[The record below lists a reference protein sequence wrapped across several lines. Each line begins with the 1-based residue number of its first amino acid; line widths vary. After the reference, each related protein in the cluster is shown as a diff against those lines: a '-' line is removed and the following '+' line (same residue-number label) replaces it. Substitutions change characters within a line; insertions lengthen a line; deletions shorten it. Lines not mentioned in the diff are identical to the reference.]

1 MALHITTP
9 FGRRS
14 LTAAQI
20 QAQANAD
27 GCPRDTTVNKWAV
40 FRHLAVAKD
49 ALGISDRSLAVLNA
63 LLSFHPETTLTRG
76 EGADLI
82 VFPSNAQLALRA
94 HGIAE
99 KTLRR
104 HLAALTEA
112 GLVIR
117 RDSPN
122 GKRYAR
128 RGQGGEV
135 VQAFGF
141 DITPLVARAT
151 EFAALAEGIQAEHRA
166 HRLAREKVTLLR
178 RDVAKMLAALSE
190 QGTSIDQL
198 AERYRCLMGMLPR
211 APRLAELEDLSTAFA
226 VLATD
231 VSNALID
238 SLESQNPTGSDGQDG
253 RHNQNSKPDAPE
265 SERASEIGEEGEGR
279 ARPAVG
285 SSIRA
290 TYPLG
295 MVLEACP
302 DVIDYARGGVRSWGD
317 LIDAASLVRSMLGI
331 SPSAWREAQ
340 EIMGAEAA
348 AVTIAAILQRAE
360 HIKSPGGYLRTLV
373 ERKRGGQYS
382 LGPVLQALN
391 RARISPFSS
400 RAH

>member
-1 MALHITTP
+1 MTLHITTP

-63 LLSFHPETTLTRG
+63 LLSFHPETALTRG

-135 VQAFGF
+135 LQAFGF

-198 AERYRCLMGMLPR
+198 AVRYRGLMDTLPR
-211 APRLAELEDLSTAFA
+211 APRLADLDALSIA
-226 VLATD
+226 LARLASD
-231 VSNALID
+231 VSNTLID
-238 SLESQNPTGSDGQDG
+238 SLESQNPTGGDGQSV
-253 RHNQNSKPDAPE
+253 RHNQNSKPDVPE
-265 SERASEIGEEGEGR
+265 SETASENSEEGEGR
-279 ARPAVG
+279 ARPATG
-285 SSIRA
+285 SSTRG

-317 LIDAASLVRSMLGI
+317 LIDAANLVRSMLGI

-340 EIMGAEAA
+340 EIMGPEAA

-382 LGPVLQALN
+382 LGPVLQALS
-391 RARISPFSS
+391 RARIATFSS